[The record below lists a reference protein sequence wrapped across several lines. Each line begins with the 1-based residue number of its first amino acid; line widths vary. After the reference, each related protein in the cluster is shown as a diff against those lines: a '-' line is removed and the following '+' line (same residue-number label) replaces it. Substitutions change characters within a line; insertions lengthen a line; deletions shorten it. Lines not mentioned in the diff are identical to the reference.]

1 MSPLVL
7 PGAYCS
13 GFPAVT
19 SHPQGP
25 HDPASDHPL
34 VSLRHRKLSQV
45 PEVIRALWGLGEDS
59 HLHDGTLPFSGYEED
74 MEPCGDTLLSC
85 GATDGRTP

>member
-59 HLHDGTLPFSGYEED
+59 HLHGRPRPLSGYEEGQ
-74 MEPCGDTLLSC
+74 ERGGDALLSC
-85 GATDGRTP
+85 GATEGRTP